1 MEPIKIS
8 NSCINC
14 KNVTNE
20 NNCTVHN
27 LVVSASNT
35 CESFNLDEGIS
46 QVNIQNK
53 YLKADSKQ

>member
-20 NNCTVHN
+20 NSCTVHN

-46 QVNIQNK
+46 
-53 YLKADSKQ
+53 